1 MIRRITGER
10 QMGKR
15 KELGRGKWEEKEAVE
30 RPPLGK
36 GKAQVRHRWGR
47 KIKERDKWRRERSR
61 KQAVGKWKEVEE
73 KQLEKGKEQERS
85 S

>member
-1 MIRRITGER
+1 MIRRKTGER
-10 QMGKR
+10 QIGKR

-30 RPPLGK
+30 RPPGK
-36 GKAQVRHRWGR
+36 GKSQVRHRWGR
-47 KIKERDKWRRERSR
+47 KIKERDKWRRERSS
-61 KQAVGKWKEVEE
+61 KQAVGKWKGVEE